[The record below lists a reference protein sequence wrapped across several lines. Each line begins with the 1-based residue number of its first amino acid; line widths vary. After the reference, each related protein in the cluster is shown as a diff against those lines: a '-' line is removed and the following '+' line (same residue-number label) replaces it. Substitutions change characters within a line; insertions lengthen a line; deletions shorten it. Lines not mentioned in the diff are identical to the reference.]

1 MKSTKGEYGEIR
13 IHNEVIIAI
22 VRRATLEVEGVEKIA
37 VGFKK
42 GIISL
47 LGRKKFSRGVTI
59 ERNKDNDIKIT
70 VSVALKFGINIPEVV
85 NEIQQNVRKMLEQ
98 ITGIIPL
105 EVNVEVERVV
115 QEKELEN
122 VFEEIKSDKAKGGED
137 ETKS

>member
-1 MKSTKGEYGEIR
+1 MESTKGEYGEIK

-59 ERNKDNDIKIT
+59 ERTKDNDIKIT
-70 VSVALKFGINIPEVV
+70 VSVNLKFGINIPGVV
-85 NEIQQNVRKMLEQ
+85 NAIQQNVRRMLEQ

-105 EVNVEVERVV
+105 EINVEVERVV
-115 QEKELEN
+115 QEKELES
-122 VFEEIKSDKAKGGED
+122 VFEEIQSDKVKGGKN